1 MNAAQGRALEKAS
14 SVPTLPSISGSTLAG
29 ACGSASAATLR
40 SPPSPDAGKAAR
52 RNWATEQRRLIHQS
66 RERQWLRSKAKYGYI
81 DFSDTERAE
90 LRRYFNAL
98 TGSGQSG
105 RVGIDKLEN
114 MLISLGLAADRRE
127 VASIVERIDGSS
139 TGELDFEQYLEIVR
153 TRTDSNIFQVFKAM
167 MEGKLG
173 DRNLNFQTVIS
184 AYRRKL
190 ILDAT
195 GARGAKGEQQELGER
210 ILGNFAALQRS
221 RHKAHHESHR
231 AEPLDAVAHTQSTG
245 PAGSPEPSFELGGQA
260 APLGKLEMVW
270 RGVCREHG
278 LVNSRPASADGRLRH
293 ALEKPLSP
301 TQVVEAIVRARP
313 GVKAARRTGGARGST
328 VIVDDTGALAEGSSR
343 RHSTSLH
350 MPTKGLVQGG
360 PAEPPALIN

>member
-1 MNAAQGRALEKAS
+1 MNAPQGRALEKSS
-14 SVPTLPSISGSTLAG
+14 SVPTLPSIGGSTGPRGAGLA
-29 ACGSASAATLR
+29 AAGSASAQTLR
-40 SPPSPDAGKAAR
+40 SPPPPDAGKAAR
-52 RNWATEQRRLIHQS
+52 RNWAPERRRLIHQS

-98 TGSGQSG
+98 AGQSG

-127 VASIVERIDGSS
+127 VASIVERIDSS
-139 TGELDFEQYLEIVR
+139 CTGELDFEQYLEIVR

-184 AYRRKL
+184 TYRRKL

-210 ILGNFAALQRS
+210 ILGNFASLQRS
-221 RHKAHHESHR
+221 RHKAHHEAHR
-231 AEPLDAVAHTQSTG
+231 ADPLDSTAQVHG
-245 PAGSPEPSFELGGQA
+245 STAGIPEPSFELGGQA

-278 LVNSRPASADGRLRH
+278 LVSSRPASADGRSRH

-313 GVKAARRTGGARGST
+313 GGK
-328 VIVDDTGALAEGSSR
+328 R
-343 RHSTSLH
+343 RHSGILGSTIIVDETTTIPEGSGRQL
-350 MPTKGLVQGG
+350 GAAVGVAAIG
-360 PAEPPALIN
+360 PGRTAPPSRIS

>member
-1 MNAAQGRALEKAS
+1 MNTTQARALEKAS
-14 SVPTLPSISGSTLAG
+14 SVPTLPSIGSSTG
-29 ACGSASAATLR
+29 ARVAPSSSASAKALR
-40 SPPSPDAGKAAR
+40 GPPPTDAGKAAR
-52 RNWATEQRRLIHQS
+52 RNWASEQRRLIHQS

-98 TGSGQSG
+98 TGQSG

-127 VASIVERIDGSS
+127 VASIVERIDSS
-139 TGELDFEQYLEIVR
+139 CTGELDFEQYLEIVR

-184 AYRRKL
+184 TYRRQL
-190 ILDAT
+190 ILNAT
-195 GARGAKGEQQELGER
+195 GADGAKGEQQELGER

-221 RHKAHHESHR
+221 RHKAHHEAHR
-231 AEPLDAVAHTQSTG
+231 AEPLDFAAQPHGG
-245 PAGSPEPSFELGGQA
+245 PASIPEPSFELGGQA

-278 LVNSRPASADGRLRH
+278 LVSSRPASADGRSRH

-301 TQVVEAIVRARP
+301 TQVVAAIVRARP
-313 GVKAARRTGGARGST
+313 DGKQRRSWLRGST
-328 VIVDDTGALAEGSSR
+328 VIVDETAALQDGGGR
-343 RHSTSLH
+343 RLSANVGQ
-350 MPTKGLVQGG
+350 PNRG
-360 PAEPPALIN
+360 PLQAGPIEPPALVG

>member
-1 MNAAQGRALEKAS
+1 MPRFRCGLAETVTSRNMRASS
-14 SVPTLPSISGSTLAG
+14 SVPTLPSIRATGTGLDAISLPSSSKGS
-29 ACGSASAATLR
+29 
-40 SPPSPDAGKAAR
+40 R
-52 RNWATEQRRLIHQS
+52 RGWANSEQRRLIHQS

-98 TGSGQSG
+98 TGQSG

-184 AYRRKL
+184 TYRRKL

-210 ILGNFAALQRS
+210 ILG
-221 RHKAHHESHR
+221 
-231 AEPLDAVAHTQSTG
+231 
-245 PAGSPEPSFELGGQA
+245 
-260 APLGKLEMVW
+260 
-270 RGVCREHG
+270 
-278 LVNSRPASADGRLRH
+278 
-293 ALEKPLSP
+293 
-301 TQVVEAIVRARP
+301 
-313 GVKAARRTGGARGST
+313 
-328 VIVDDTGALAEGSSR
+328 
-343 RHSTSLH
+343 
-350 MPTKGLVQGG
+350 
-360 PAEPPALIN
+360 